1 MSRNALTED
10 ERVIVASLTTF
21 CVSWQF
27 PDERRTMLGLIAHHL
42 PRVRREP
49 PFTDLVMAAEQ
60 FQAAKTSV
68 EWAYAKGA
76 AGRALVPVLRTDLIG
91 GTREVAR

>member
-10 ERVIVASLTTF
+10 ERVIIAALTTF

-42 PRVRREP
+42 PHVRRVP
-49 PFTDLVMAAEQ
+49 PLADLVMAAEQ
-60 FQAAKTSV
+60 FQNAKTAV
-68 EWAYAKGA
+68 EWAYAKAA
-76 AGRALVPVLRTDLIG
+76 AGRALVPVLRNDLVG
-91 GTREVAR
+91 GTREAAR

>member
-1 MSRNALTED
+1 MSRQVLTED
-10 ERVIVASLTTF
+10 ERVIVAALTTF

-42 PRVRREP
+42 PRVRRVTPLAE
-49 PFTDLVMAAEQ
+49 LVMVAEQ

-68 EWAYAKGA
+68 EWAHAKAA
-76 AGRALVPVLRTDLIG
+76 AGRALVPVLRIDLVG